1 MKEVLV
7 QQDDIQ
13 CDRAAIRSLIPGT
26 KMDAKVITSVCHQ
39 QTYIEMMLKGNIRKG
54 GPLYFLPASLQDAA
68 MKGLKPEKAFSDY
81 QFSYLEAAGN
91 CQEDAA
97 MKGLKPEKA
106 FSDYQ
111 FSYLEAAGNY
121 QESVAFTFTSNSQHG
136 SNGASKRMANYPQS
150 VAFTFTSNS
159 EEARAV

>member
-91 CQEDAA
+91 CQEVCF
-97 MKGLKPEKA
+97 LIH
-106 FSDYQ
+106 Y
-111 FSYLEAAGNY
+111 
-121 QESVAFTFTSNSQHG
+121 
-136 SNGASKRMANYPQS
+136 
-150 VAFTFTSNS
+150 
-159 EEARAV
+159 